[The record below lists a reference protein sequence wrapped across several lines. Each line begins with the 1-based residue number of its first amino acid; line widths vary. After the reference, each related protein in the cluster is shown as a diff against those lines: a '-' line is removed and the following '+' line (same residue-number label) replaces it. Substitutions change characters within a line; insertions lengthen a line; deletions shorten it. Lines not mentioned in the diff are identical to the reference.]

1 MLKKILEFIFPKRQ
15 NILSDVLNDPSYNQ
29 VHLENEKERLES
41 SLQLLKQTTNEVSS
55 AAVNAAI
62 VLEGRLRDTEYRFF
76 STIDTIDDLVIIKD
90 GEGRW
95 KTLNKV
101 GQDLLGWHH
110 GEYYNKTDIEL
121 IQLFPKFKDTLI
133 TCIETDTAAWKL
145 RQSNRTEEYILCDDK
160 YRILDMIKT
169 PVFHGDG
176 SRKELIIVGRDMTE
190 LIEKQRRTKACFYA
204 LNSAS
209 DGIVIIDAKARI
221 VFSNDEFNRRF
232 GINDYEKI
240 LNKKM
245 IDVLPWLVKYDDI
258 WQQARKNK
266 SIKITTEEAGDILVM
281 PMMNGLP
288 KPIYFICT
296 FKK

>member
-1 MLKKILEFIFPKRQ
+1 M
-15 NILSDVLNDPSYNQ
+15 SV
-29 VHLENEKERLES
+29 
-41 SLQLLKQTTNEVSS
+41 

-62 VLEGRLRDTEYRFF
+62 VLEQRLRDTEHRFY

-90 GEGRW
+90 GDGRW

-101 GQDLLGWHH
+101 GQELFGWYH
-110 GEYYNKTDIEL
+110 GEYYNKTDDEL
-121 IQLFPKFKDTLI
+121 IALFPQMKDALSK
-133 TCIETDTAAWKL
+133 CILTDDAAWDLGK
-145 RQSNRTEEYILCDDK
+145 SNRVEEHITFGNSYK
-160 YRILDMIKT
+160 ILDVIKT
-169 PVFHGDG
+169 PVFNTDG
-176 SRKELIIVGRDMTE
+176 TRKELIIVGRDMTE
-190 LIEKQRRTKACFYA
+190 IIEKQRRNKACFHA
-204 LNSAS
+204 MNSVS
-209 DGIVIIDAKARI
+209 DGIVIIDSKARI

-245 IDVLPWLVKYDDI
+245 IDVLPWLTKYDDI
-258 WQQARKNK
+258 WQHARNNN
-266 SIKITTEEAGDILVM
+266 SIKIATEEAGDILVM

>member
-1 MLKKILEFIFPKRQ
+1 MSTKIKQYFSPKQHDGLIESKFNDHIELEKC
-15 NILSDVLNDPSYNQ
+15 
-29 VHLENEKERLES
+29 RLES

-62 VLEGRLRDTEYRFF
+62 VLERRLRDTEYRFF

-110 GEYYNKTDIEL
+110 GEYYDKTDIEL

-133 TCIETDTAAWKL
+133 TCIETDTAAWEL
-145 RQSNRTEEYILCDDK
+145 RQSNRVEEYILCGDK

-169 PVFHGDG
+169 PVFHDDG
-176 SRKELIIVGRDMTE
+176 SRKELIIIGRDMTE
-190 LIEKQRRTKACFYA
+190 LVEKQRRTKACFHA

-232 GINDYEKI
+232 GIEEYKTI

-245 IDVLPWLVKYDDI
+245 IDVLPWLTKYDDI
-258 WQQARKNK
+258 WQHARNNQ
-266 SIKITTEEAGDILVM
+266 SIKIATEEVDDILVM

>member
-1 MLKKILEFIFPKRQ
+1 MLTKIKQYFSPKQHDRLIESKFNDHIELEKG
-15 NILSDVLNDPSYNQ
+15 
-29 VHLENEKERLES
+29 RLES
-41 SLQLLKQTTNEVSS
+41 SLQLLKQTTDEVSS

-62 VLEGRLRDTEYRFF
+62 VLERRLRDTEYRFF
-76 STIDTIDDLVIIKD
+76 STIDTIDDLAIVKD

-110 GEYYNKTDIEL
+110 GEYYDKTDIEL

-133 TCIETDTAAWKL
+133 TCIETDAAAWEL
-145 RQSNRTEEYILCDDK
+145 RQSNRVEEYILCGDK
-160 YRILDMIKT
+160 YRILGIIKT
-169 PVFHGDG
+169 PVFRDDG
-176 SRKELIIVGRDMTE
+176 SRKELIIVGRDMTD
-190 LIEKQRRTKACFYA
+190 LVEKQRRTKACFHA

-232 GINDYEKI
+232 HIEHYEKI

-245 IDVLPWLVKYDDI
+245 IDVLPWLAKYDDI
-258 WQQARKNK
+258 WQHARNNQ
-266 SIKITTEEAGDILVM
+266 SIKIATEEVGDILVM

-296 FKK
+296 FKKS

>member
-1 MLKKILEFIFPKRQ
+1 MLTKIKQYFSPKPHDRLIESKFNDRIELEKG
-15 NILSDVLNDPSYNQ
+15 
-29 VHLENEKERLES
+29 RLES

-55 AAVNAAI
+55 TAVNAAI
-62 VLEGRLRDTEYRFF
+62 VLERRLRDTECRFF
-76 STIDTIDDLVIIKD
+76 STIDTINDLVIVKD

-110 GEYYNKTDIEL
+110 REYYDKTDIEL
-121 IQLFPKFKDTLI
+121 IQLFPRFKDTLI
-133 TCIETDTAAWKL
+133 TCIETDAAAWKL
-145 RQSNRTEEYILCDDK
+145 RQSNRVEEYILCGDK

-169 PVFHGDG
+169 PVFHDDG

-190 LIEKQRRTKACFYA
+190 LVEKQRRTKACFHA

-232 GINDYEKI
+232 HIEYYEKI

-245 IDVLPWLVKYDDI
+245 IDVLPWLAKYDDI
-258 WQQARKNK
+258 WQHARNNQ
-266 SIKITTEEAGDILVM
+266 SIKIATEEVGDILVM

-296 FKK
+296 FKKS

>member
-1 MLKKILEFIFPKRQ
+1 MLTKIKQYFSPKRHDRL
-15 NILSDVLNDPSYNQ
+15 IESKFNDRIE
-29 VHLENEKERLES
+29 LEKGRLES

-55 AAVNAAI
+55 TAVNAAI
-62 VLEGRLRDTEYRFF
+62 VLERRLRDTECRFF
-76 STIDTIDDLVIIKD
+76 STIDTINDLVIVKD

-110 GEYYNKTDIEL
+110 REYYDKTDIEL
-121 IQLFPKFKDTLI
+121 IQLFPRFKDTLI
-133 TCIETDTAAWKL
+133 TCIETDAAAWKL
-145 RQSNRTEEYILCDDK
+145 RQSNRVEEYILCGDK

-169 PVFHGDG
+169 PVFRDDG

-190 LIEKQRRTKACFYA
+190 LVEKQRRTKACFHA

-232 GINDYEKI
+232 GIEEYKNI
-240 LNKKM
+240 LNEKM
-245 IDVLPWLVKYDDI
+245 IDVLPWLAKYDDI
-258 WQQARKNK
+258 WQQARQNK
-266 SIKITTEEAGDILVM
+266 SIKIATEEAGDILVM

>member
-1 MLKKILEFIFPKRQ
+1 MLTKIKQYFSPKRHDRL
-15 NILSDVLNDPSYNQ
+15 IESKFNDRIE
-29 VHLENEKERLES
+29 LEKGRLES

-55 AAVNAAI
+55 TAVNAAI
-62 VLEGRLRDTEYRFF
+62 VLKRRLRDTECRFF
-76 STIDTIDDLVIIKD
+76 SIIDTINDLVIVKD

-110 GEYYNKTDIEL
+110 REYYDKTDIEL
-121 IQLFPKFKDTLI
+121 IQLFPRFKDALI
-133 TCIETDTAAWKL
+133 TCIETDAAAWKL
-145 RQSNRTEEYILCDDK
+145 RQSNRVEEYILCGDK

-169 PVFHGDG
+169 PVFRDDG

-190 LIEKQRRTKACFYA
+190 LVEKQRRTKACFHA

-232 GINDYEKI
+232 GIEEYKNI
-240 LNKKM
+240 LNEKM
-245 IDVLPWLVKYDDI
+245 IDVLPWLAKYDDI
-258 WQQARKNK
+258 WQHARNNN
-266 SIKITTEEAGDILVM
+266 SIRIVTEEAGDILVM

>member
-1 MLKKILEFIFPKRQ
+1 MLTKIKQYFSPNQYDQLVESKFNDHIELEKC
-15 NILSDVLNDPSYNQ
+15 
-29 VHLENEKERLES
+29 RLES

-62 VLEGRLRDTEYRFF
+62 VLERRLRDTEYRFF

-101 GQDLLGWHH
+101 GQDLLGWYH
-110 GEYYNKTDIEL
+110 GEYYDKTDSEL
-121 IQLFPKFKDTLI
+121 MQLFPKFKDTLI
-133 TCIETDTAAWKL
+133 TCIETDTAAWEL
-145 RQSNRTEEYILCDDK
+145 RQSNRVEEYVLCGDK

-169 PVFHGDG
+169 PVFHDDG

-190 LIEKQRRTKACFYA
+190 LVEKQRRTKACFHA

-245 IDVLPWLVKYDDI
+245 IDVLPWLTKYDDI
-258 WQQARKNK
+258 WQHARNNN
-266 SIKITTEEAGDILVM
+266 SIKIATEEAGDILVM
-281 PMMNGLP
+281 PMVNGLP

>member
-1 MLKKILEFIFPKRQ
+1 MLTKIKQYFSPKRHDRL
-15 NILSDVLNDPSYNQ
+15 IESKFNDRIE
-29 VHLENEKERLES
+29 LEKGRLES

-55 AAVNAAI
+55 TAVNAAI
-62 VLEGRLRDTEYRFF
+62 VLERRLRDTECRFF
-76 STIDTIDDLVIIKD
+76 STIDTINDLVIVKD

-110 GEYYNKTDIEL
+110 REYYDKTDIEL
-121 IQLFPKFKDTLI
+121 IQLFPRFKDTLI
-133 TCIETDTAAWKL
+133 TCIETDAAAWKL
-145 RQSNRTEEYILCDDK
+145 RQSNRVEEYILCGDK

-169 PVFHGDG
+169 PVFRDDG

-190 LIEKQRRTKACFYA
+190 LVEKQRRTKACFHA

-232 GINDYEKI
+232 GIEEYKNI
-240 LNKKM
+240 LNEKM
-245 IDVLPWLVKYDDI
+245 IDVLPWLAKYDDI
-258 WQQARKNK
+258 WQQARNNK
-266 SIKITTEEAGDILVM
+266 SIKIVTEEAGDILVM

>member
-1 MLKKILEFIFPKRQ
+1 MLTKIKQYFSPKQHDRLIESKFNDHIELEKC
-15 NILSDVLNDPSYNQ
+15 
-29 VHLENEKERLES
+29 RLES

-55 AAVNAAI
+55 AAVNATI
-62 VLEGRLRDTEYRFF
+62 VLERRLKDTEYRFF

-101 GQDLLGWHH
+101 GQDIFGWYH
-110 GEYYNKTDIEL
+110 GEYYDKTDSEL
-121 IQLFPKFKDTLI
+121 MQLFPKFKDTLI
-133 TCIETDTAAWKL
+133 TCIETDTAAWEL
-145 RQSNRTEEYILCDDK
+145 RQSNRVEEYVLCGDK
-160 YRILDMIKT
+160 YRILDTIKT
-169 PVFHGDG
+169 PVFHDDG

-190 LIEKQRRTKACFYA
+190 LVEKQRRTKACFHA

-232 GINDYEKI
+232 HIEHYEKI

-245 IDVLPWLVKYDDI
+245 IDILPWLAKYDDI
-258 WQQARKNK
+258 WQHARNNQ
-266 SIKITTEEAGDILVM
+266 SIKIATEEAGDILVM

-296 FKK
+296 FKKP

>member
-1 MLKKILEFIFPKRQ
+1 MLTKIKQYFSPNQYDQLVESKFNDHIELEKC
-15 NILSDVLNDPSYNQ
+15 
-29 VHLENEKERLES
+29 RLES

-62 VLEGRLRDTEYRFF
+62 VLERRLKDTEYRFF

-101 GQDLLGWHH
+101 GQDIFSWYH
-110 GEYYNKTDIEL
+110 GEYYDKTDSEL
-121 IQLFPKFKDTLI
+121 MQLFPKFKDTLI
-133 TCIETDTAAWKL
+133 TCIETDTAAWEL
-145 RQSNRTEEYILCDDK
+145 RQSNRVEEYVLCGDE
-160 YRILDMIKT
+160 YRILDTIKT
-169 PVFHGDG
+169 PVFHDDG

-190 LIEKQRRTKACFYA
+190 LIEKQRRTKACFHA

-221 VFSNDEFNRRF
+221 VFSNDEFNRQF
-232 GINDYEKI
+232 HIEHYEKI

-245 IDVLPWLVKYDDI
+245 IDVLPWLAKYDDI
-258 WQQARKNK
+258 WQHARNNQ
-266 SIKITTEEAGDILVM
+266 SIKIATEEVGDILVM

>member
-1 MLKKILEFIFPKRQ
+1 MLTKIKQYFSPKQHDRLIESKFNDHIELEKG
-15 NILSDVLNDPSYNQ
+15 
-29 VHLENEKERLES
+29 RLES

-62 VLEGRLRDTEYRFF
+62 VLERRLRDTEYRFF

-110 GEYYNKTDIEL
+110 GEYYDKTDIEL

-133 TCIETDTAAWKL
+133 TCIETDTAAWEL
-145 RQSNRTEEYILCDDK
+145 RQSNRVEEYILCGDK

-169 PVFHGDG
+169 PVFRDDG

-190 LIEKQRRTKACFYA
+190 LVEKQRRTKACFHA

-221 VFSNDEFNRRF
+221 VFSNDEFNRQF
-232 GINDYEKI
+232 GIEEYKNI

-258 WQQARKNK
+258 WQHARNNN
-266 SIKITTEEAGDILVM
+266 SIKIATEEVGDILVM